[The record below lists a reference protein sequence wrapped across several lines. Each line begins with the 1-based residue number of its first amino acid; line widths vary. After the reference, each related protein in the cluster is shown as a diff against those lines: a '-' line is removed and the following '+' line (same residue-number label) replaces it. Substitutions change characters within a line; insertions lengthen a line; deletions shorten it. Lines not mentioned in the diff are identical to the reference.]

1 MTRDRELTGHGRKK
15 IVRLLESGKPQNIDM
30 ALLLIEEAYNTADDI
45 SKLFTKEIIIAL
57 ICLED
62 PLVTVRTGS
71 LISKCT
77 ETWKTFANALANPF
91 VMTSRD
97 FRIRT
102 VDLSEVTAFSQEA
115 LTELVK
121 DTFEIDLS
129 GLTSLSPEKAR
140 LLGTHRGPLL
150 LNGLKEITD
159 ECAKNLSKHVGD
171 LSLNALSELS
181 DTSAKSLGNHDGNLF
196 LGGLTELSDHSAKNL
211 AKHTGNLS
219 LPALTEV
226 SESGALELVSHN
238 SLRTNAIIKRKIKK
252 AVSNRNQH
260 TRKSSSTGKSA
271 LTKTQKAKMRKL
283 LRSKSAENVKVA
295 VQLIDISEAT
305 KDDISDVL
313 SASVLSQLVNT
324 WDIGIWN
331 SLAPLLNSYPHAKR
345 EFTELAENRLHQKLD
360 SSYKQQT
367 EAKEFLNGFYK
378 DLTRPTA
385 LLELKFMDF
394 IPSTLYT
401 LYLDLTE
408 LSDAAAE
415 SFIGHKGCLWFY
427 YLTALSDSAAES
439 LSRFKGDLYLSSIT
453 SLSDAAAQSL
463 GNHEGDIHLSNLT
476 ALSDVGAM
484 SLSKH
489 RGHIDLC
496 LTDIPNMISVL
507 IDDNSYSSSPGHV
520 SLLKKLVG
528 DDLLNNSEIGFDSLT
543 SLGDF
548 AAEILSEYKGS
559 LGLSGLTDISDSA
572 AKSLSKHQGL
582 PTYRYNGYDNAKL
595 DGLDL
600 SGLTTSCNSTI
611 KSLAKSKGRLNLSG
625 LKQLSDVAAESLSN
639 HDGILVL
646 NGITELSDASALS
659 LSKHELHLELRGVTS
674 ISDAGAKFL
683 GENQRRM
690 AGGGPYHKYS
700 QYLHDAT
707 GVYIR

>member
-1 MTRDRELTGHGRKK
+1 
-15 IVRLLESGKPQNIDM
+15 
-30 ALLLIEEAYNTADDI
+30 
-45 SKLFTKEIIIAL
+45 
-57 ICLED
+57 
-62 PLVTVRTGS
+62 
-71 LISKCT
+71 
-77 ETWKTFANALANPF
+77 
-91 VMTSRD
+91 
-97 FRIRT
+97 
-102 VDLSEVTAFSQEA
+102 
-115 LTELVK
+115 
-121 DTFEIDLS
+121 
-129 GLTSLSPEKAR
+129 
-140 LLGTHRGPLL
+140 
-150 LNGLKEITD
+150 
-159 ECAKNLSKHVGD
+159 
-171 LSLNALSELS
+171 
-181 DTSAKSLGNHDGNLF
+181 
-196 LGGLTELSDHSAKNL
+196 
-211 AKHTGNLS
+211 
-219 LPALTEV
+219 
-226 SESGALELVSHN
+226 
-238 SLRTNAIIKRKIKK
+238 
-252 AVSNRNQH
+252 
-260 TRKSSSTGKSA
+260 
-271 LTKTQKAKMRKL
+271 MRKL

-331 SLAPLLNSYPHAKR
+331 SLAPLLNSYSHAKR

-394 IPSTLYT
+394 IPSTLY
-401 LYLDLTE
+401 LDLTE
-408 LSDAAAE
+408 LSDVAAE
-415 SFIGHKGCLWFY
+415 SFVGHKGSLCFN

-439 LSRFKGDLYLSSIT
+439 LSRFKGDLTLSSIT

-463 GNHEGDIHLSNLT
+463 GNHEGSINLSNLT
-476 ALSDVGAM
+476 ALSDAGAM

-489 RGHIDLC
+489 RGRIDLC
-496 LTDIPNMISVL
+496 LSDIPNMISVL
-507 IDDNSYSSSPGHV
+507 IDDNSYSSTPGHV
-520 SLLKKLVG
+520 SLLKKIVG
-528 DDLLNNSEIGFDSLT
+528 DDLLNNRGYTGSCLASLT

-548 AAEILSEYKGS
+548 AAEILSAHSCDLSLGGIKQLSDSAAKSLSEHKGS
-559 LGLSGLTDISDSA
+559 LDLSGLTDISDSA

-582 PTYRYNGYDNAKL
+582 PTYKYNGYDNAKL

-611 KSLAKSKGRLNLSG
+611 KSLAKSKGRLDLSG

-639 HDGILVL
+639 HDGILVMD
-646 NGITELSDASALS
+646 GITELSDASALS

-674 ISDAGAKFL
+674 ISDAGAKLL